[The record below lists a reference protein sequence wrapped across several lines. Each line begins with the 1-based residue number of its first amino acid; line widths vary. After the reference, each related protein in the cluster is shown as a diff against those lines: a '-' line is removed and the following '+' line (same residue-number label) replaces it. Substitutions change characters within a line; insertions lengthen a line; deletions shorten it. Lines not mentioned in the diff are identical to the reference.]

1 MRNSLRD
8 VSSFRL
14 FTDWFLFECLKFSTV
29 LEHIINVSALP
40 QVEKVNP
47 TGFQL
52 EIAKILALCLSLIFS
67 V

>member
-8 VSSFRL
+8 VSPLLL
-14 FTDWFLFECLKFSTV
+14 FTDWVLFECLKFITV
-29 LEHIINVSALP
+29 LEHIINVL
-40 QVEKVNP
+40 KP

-52 EIAKILALCLSLIFS
+52 EIAKIRALCLSLIFS